1 MPCVLIACVDVLCII
16 IICTVLPSRRIRI
29 QVYMHNAYLVVL
41 VSVTTTYCGET
52 AGRNALDKADI
63 VSLFD
68 AC

>member
-16 IICTVLPSRRIRI
+16 IICTVLPSPRIKI

-52 AGRNALDKADI
+52 AGQNALDKAGI